1 MLDFKFF
8 HQRGKPLFQT
18 EITNR
23 IYRTPQ
29 SKLTWSNQYS
39 ELMKE
44 WMSELYFANIYT
56 NPNLHLKYFEEIDR
70 TCEIM
75 DVSIVPRS
83 ANKTFFKVQIK
94 IWRTNWDW
102 LMVHVSYPTDHIIYR

>member
-8 HQRGKPLFQT
+8 HQRGKPLFQS

-39 ELMKE
+39 ELMKG
-44 WMSELYFANIYT
+44 WMS
-56 NPNLHLKYFEEIDR
+56 
-70 TCEIM
+70 
-75 DVSIVPRS
+75 
-83 ANKTFFKVQIK
+83 
-94 IWRTNWDW
+94 
-102 LMVHVSYPTDHIIYR
+102 